1 MKYQMVSNESETTV
15 DFSGEITEESTTEL
29 QKVAEELKAAKDIVF
44 NLANV
49 TKINSLGVRSWVQF
63 IRAIGP
69 EHKLAFS
76 ECAPVTVLQ
85 INMIPSFR
93 AHATIDSVICQYSCS
108 SCRALTSTVVE
119 CSKYDIDNLPPAPPC
134 SKCGSETE
142 LDEDEEEYFGFL
154 KRK

>member
-1 MKYQMVSNESETTV
+1 MKYQMMSGETVTSV
-15 DFSGEITEESTTEL
+15 DFSGEITEESTSEL
-29 QKVAEELKAAKDIVF
+29 QKLADELKSAKDIMF
-44 NLANV
+44 NLAKI

-63 IRAIGP
+63 VRAVGP
-69 EHKLAFS
+69 EHKMTF
-76 ECAPVTVLQ
+76 EDCAPVIVLQ

-93 AHATIDSVICQYSCS
+93 ASATIDSVVCQYSCS
-108 SCRALTSTVVE
+108 SCRAMTTITVD
-119 CSKYDIDNLPPAPPC
+119 CKKHDIDTLPVAPAC